1 MVGEDCETFALRFKD
16 FKLGQAIGT
25 RACGG
30 WVGIRGDK
38 PLRDGGKITQP
49 EVGGWDTK
57 SSAWI
62 IEGQGVDARMGS
74 FMVTIFNSTT
84 LLTT

>member
-38 PLRDGGKITQP
+38 PLRDGGMITQP

-62 IEGQGVDARMGS
+62 IEDQGVDARMGS
-74 FMVTIFNSTT
+74 FMVTMFNSTT